1 MIEKGGARSVITAY
15 KQADKA
21 REKAEH
27 TVTPE
32 WPPTTGTTTSGDLER
47 SPIVS
52 ATKEDA
58 RTTSNVVTPNS
69 LSKD

>member
-1 MIEKGGARSVITAY
+1 VITH
-15 KQADKA
+15 KNKVDMA

-52 ATKEDA
+52 ATKVDA

-69 LSKD
+69 LPKY

>member
-1 MIEKGGARSVITAY
+1 VITHIN
-15 KQADKA
+15 KVGMA
-21 REKAEH
+21 REKVER

-32 WPPTTGTTTSGDLER
+32 WPPTTGTTISGDLEG

-52 ATKEDA
+52 ATKVDE

-69 LSKD
+69 LSND

>member
-1 MIEKGGARSVITAY
+1 MITQINKV
-15 KQADKA
+15 DMA

-27 TVTPE
+27 AVTPE
-32 WPPTTGTTTSGDLER
+32 WPPITGTTISDDLER

-52 ATKEDA
+52 ATKVDA